1 MANNNG
7 KQVTGWV
14 GWIYF
19 AGFMMLILGILQMIA
34 GLTALLNDQYYLVG
48 RESLLVF
55 DFTTWGW
62 IHLLVGFVVTLAGT
76 AVINGHFWGRLL
88 AVFLAIIS
96 IVANFVFLPAYPLWS
111 LTVIVIDI
119 LVIYALTVHGRE
131 TEV

>member
-1 MANNNG
+1 MANNN

-48 RESLLVF
+48 RDSLLVF

-62 IHLLVGFVVTLAGT
+62 IHMLVGLVVTLAGT
-76 AVINGHFWGRLL
+76 AVIGGHLWGRIV
-88 AVFLAIIS
+88 AVFLVTLSII
-96 IVANFVFLPAYPLWS
+96 ANFVFLPAYPLWS
-111 LTVIVIDI
+111 LTIIVIDI
-119 LVIYALTVHGRE
+119 LIIYALTVHGRE